1 MSDQEIQFGEVEET
15 KRLPRL
21 RPDRNKQLTVVACGS
36 PAPQDLPI
44 FVDLDA
50 MRDMENHARSDTRVE
65 LGGVLL
71 GGQYEDESGQPY
83 VVIQDTLRARHYESS
98 KGSFK
103 FTHDTWADF
112 TSRRDEFPA
121 ELQMVGWY
129 HTHPDWGVFL
139 SGMDMFI
146 CDHFFNRPLD
156 VALVID
162 PCRGERGWFQ
172 WTGDPGQRVRE
183 TAGFYLIASRHRQ
196 SELEHFAA
204 QIEGKF
210 SMAHDVYSAGSGQ
223 PTAFPV
229 SVTNVPDPRSG
240 WLALGVMG
248 TLTVQLLVL
257 MLFAWKLLFATPD
270 TLAPAGA
277 RRPSAA
283 TESPAASGE
292 LTEYQRQTQ
301 QVESQLHLLDRVIE
315 ALDDEAPKNLV
326 LLLENQRREIE
337 QLHADVRAYRA
348 LESRSNDEI
357 RTLGRKLDEAAKVE
371 SKLRSQVHTLDQALA
386 SVKSREREFEERIDE
401 LQDELKLATAASD
414 DDRGV
419 SSAIWSASWW
429 IWVGAAA
436 LVLAMLFAGYAW
448 SVRRTPPIGESS
460 DSESDAPTSSSDDIS

>member
-15 KRLPRL
+15 QRLPRL

-36 PAPQDLPI
+36 PAPHDLPI

-112 TSRRDEFPA
+112 TSRR
-121 ELQMVGWY
+121 
-129 HTHPDWGVFL
+129 
-139 SGMDMFI
+139 
-146 CDHFFNRPLD
+146 
-156 VALVID
+156 
-162 PCRGERGWFQ
+162 
-172 WTGDPGQRVRE
+172 

-210 SMAHDVYSAGSGQ
+210 SMAHDVYSGGSGQ

-229 SVTNVPDPRSG
+229 NVTNVPDPRGG

-257 MLFAWKLLFATPD
+257 MLFAWKLLFAPPD

-292 LTEYQRQTQ
+292 LTEHQRQSQ
-301 QVESQLHLLDRVIE
+301 QLESQLHLLDRVIE

-357 RTLGRKLDEAAKVE
+357 RTLGRKLDEAVKVE
-371 SKLRSQVHTLDQALA
+371 TTLRSQVRTLDQALA
-386 SVKSREREFEERIDE
+386 SAKSREREFEERIDD
-401 LQDELKLATAASD
+401 LQNELKLATTAAA
-414 DDRGV
+414 DDRGRWP
-419 SSAIWSASWW
+419 ATWSASWW
-429 IWVGAAA
+429 IWIVAAT
-436 LVLAMLFAGYAW
+436 LVLAILCAGYAW
-448 SVRRTPPIGESS
+448 SVRRTQPIGESP
-460 DSESDAPTSSSDDIS
+460 DSENDAPTSSSDGAS